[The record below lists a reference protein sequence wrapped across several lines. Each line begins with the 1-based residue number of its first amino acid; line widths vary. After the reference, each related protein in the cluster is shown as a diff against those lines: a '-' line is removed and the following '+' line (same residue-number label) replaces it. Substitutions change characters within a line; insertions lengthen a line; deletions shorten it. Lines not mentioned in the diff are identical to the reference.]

1 LLNHT
6 VQPLFFAPPIIRPI
20 SEKTIHHTKKSLGI
34 FCILLHGF
42 VFLQDLTFQ
51 NRSVI
56 IEIDH
61 FVHGRTRMR
70 KRWPHRL
77 FPQVRE
83 RMMTMQLKPLHVGIS
98 VTDMEQALAWYQ
110 DNLGFRLVQ
119 DDGWVPGLDAR
130 VCFAENNGFQVE
142 LFQYRDPIPQS
153 ADRNH
158 PNLDLRTIGTKHVAF
173 GVDDLASVRAR
184 LLENG
189 VDIAHEVTM
198 GQDRILFIRDCCG
211 TLIELIEKHP

>member
-1 LLNHT
+1 
-6 VQPLFFAPPIIRPI
+6 
-20 SEKTIHHTKKSLGI
+20 
-34 FCILLHGF
+34 
-42 VFLQDLTFQ
+42 
-51 NRSVI
+51 
-56 IEIDH
+56 
-61 FVHGRTRMR
+61 
-70 KRWPHRL
+70 
-77 FPQVRE
+77 
-83 RMMTMQLKPLHVGIS
+83 
-98 VTDMEQALAWYQ
+98 MEQALAWYQ

-130 VCFAENNGFQVE
+130 VCFVENSGFQVE

-173 GVDDLASVRAR
+173 GVDDLASVRAQ